1 MKKQE
6 KSHEEK
12 QKKERKPLTP
22 GKKKGMIASGII
34 VAVLLVIV
42 VVVKTVFFGGNAS
55 DENVL
60 YADSVGMLTGTGLGT
75 QNRFSGEV
83 EAQDTMKL
91 TLSENEKIKEIF
103 VEKGQE
109 VKKGTKLFEYDT
121 EDLSMTL
128 EQAELELEKID
139 NNISSMNSQIAA
151 LNKEKKEAPSSEQL
165 SYTTQIQELQMNIK
179 QEEYNYKVKEL
190 EVNRTKKSL
199 KSSVVT
205 STVDGIIQE
214 INEEPGYDDYT
225 GEKQAFM
232 SILST
237 GKYRIKGKISE
248 QNIGNLSPGTE
259 VTVRSRVDEE
269 EVWKGVVDSIDT
281 EKPESSQSS
290 MYSDSGNGSQATK
303 YPFYVTLDTSD
314 GLMLGQHVY
323 VEPSSGMEEA
333 DGMWLMSAY
342 IVDAE
347 SNSPYVWAV
356 GEKDKLEKREIKL
369 GEKNEEMD
377 TWKILDGLKAT
388 DYIVW
393 PSEDCKKGASV
404 VKNSGSISGGM
415 SMDGMDLNEG
425 GMEETGMDGMSDE
438 EMNGTQEQ
446 IPEENGASAETEGEP
461 VEDAGMEGE

>member
-1 MKKQE
+1 MKKQG

-12 QKKERKPLTP
+12 QKKEQKTMTP
-22 GKKKGMIASGII
+22 GRKKGMIAGGII
-34 VAVLLVIV
+34 LVVVLVIV
-42 VVVKTVFFGGNAS
+42 VLVKTFIFGKNES

-91 TLSENEKIKEIF
+91 SLSENEKVKEIF

-214 INEEPGYDDYT
+214 INEDPGYDDYT

-259 VTVRSRVDEE
+259 VIVRSRIDEE

-281 EKPESSQSS
+281 DKPESSQNS
-290 MYSDSGNGSQATK
+290 MYSDSGSGSQATK

-347 SNSPYVWAV
+347 SDSPYVWAA
-356 GEKDKLEKREIKL
+356 GENDKLEKREVKL

-377 TWKILDGLKAT
+377 TWEILDGLKAT

-415 SMDGMDLNEG
+415 SMDGTDVDGMD
-425 GMEETGMDGMSDE
+425 MEDSGMDGMSDE
-438 EMNGTQEQ
+438 DLNGSEEQ
-446 IPEENGASAETEGEP
+446 MPEEDRASAEPEGEP
-461 VEDAGMEGE
+461 VENSGMEGE